1 MGQLRINES
10 VGYLIFLSLFFLEL
24 ITRAKSR
31 FMLNIGQKTIYT
43 CLLAL
48 IQIAGIALFC
58 KGFFPYKIY
67 LSGYAAP
74 GDQFSLHEQPQE
86 PEFDRLVFVLIDAL
100 RNDFLIG
107 EDSGFK
113 FVNSH
118 IEQGTA
124 YPFTAKAT
132 APTVTLPR
140 IKALTTGTIP
150 SFLDAILNIAESD
163 TTSSLENHDNWVYQF
178 KQQNK
183 TIHFF
188 GDDTWMRLFPDI
200 FNKTDGTTSFF
211 VSDTT
216 EVDLNVTRHIK
227 TDLAKLDWDAVIF
240 HYLGLDHIGHL
251 GGPQSSLMKPK
262 QVEMDQA
269 IESIYTIVAEQ
280 DARRIQEQS
289 AAKGTLIVVCGDHG
303 MNEKGNHG
311 GSSIGETSAGLVFM
325 SPRFES
331 RPTKKQQQ
339 SLSALLAH
347 RQHILEFPVIDQ
359 IDIVPTL
366 ATLFSFPI
374 PKNNLGKVILDLY
387 TSKQDFTSILNS
399 VLLNA
404 SQLGQL
410 LSKIAPE
417 IGGYLET
424 PSAHVNDATVVFA
437 QSYAR
442 AISLHREYLVSKDG
456 AIAKQAIEL
465 YYHFIEAAQSQLS
478 NTASDYNIRFMVAGV
493 VLISCSM
500 VGLIC
505 LSLLFKQHTPA
516 VGIWSFSQYFS
527 VLALILYA
535 LSMFASSFVEEEHY
549 TWYYL
554 VQTVTVLSAISSFR
568 IPVLTVGQT
577 LYPIGLCFAQMLL
590 VRTAIAWNHTRLSDL
605 ILSYTGVQWHLLG
618 LALFTTVMF
627 GIKTLHKLSS
637 RSSMI
642 DVNSTAKIIQNLV
655 RAAML
660 VIVVL
665 VSLLV
670 FVYKVKA
677 AAAADTIDE
686 VPGVYARLLDWEL
699 VQPLDQVALGKL
711 IYNYGGAGLFVLGGL
726 FYVTKRAHLLE
737 FVQDDDEQQDNDDDQ
752 EELQAQAHERSMIL
766 VGKFHTYL
774 QDNCS
779 HSVPTWLI
787 GVLVACLSHASFFL
801 TGHSNSI
808 ASVDLSNAY
817 IGVEEYNTILIGLLT
832 FCSNW
837 SGSIWWSI
845 AGWTF
850 ISPHENRWFSYMLTH
865 AILFSVVM
873 ATLSISVTVL
883 REHLFIWTVF
893 SPKYLYQIAWNVL
906 FHWVLQVCIG
916 SIITQIV
923 FV

>member
-1 MGQLRINES
+1 MHMP
-10 VGYLIFLSLFFLEL
+10 
-24 ITRAKSR
+24 T
-31 FMLNIGQKTIYT
+31 
-43 CLLAL
+43 
-48 IQIAGIALFC
+48 GIDT
-58 KGFFPYKIY
+58 
-67 LSGYAAP
+67 SYAAG
-74 GDQFSLHEQPQE
+74 GDQFSLHEQPHE

-100 RNDFLIG
+100 RNDFMIG
-107 EDSGFK
+107 KDSGFK
-113 FVNSH
+113 FVSSH

-188 GDDTWMRLFPDI
+188 GDDTWMRLFPAMFD
-200 FNKTDGTTSFF
+200 KTDGTTSFF

-227 TDLAKLDWDAVIF
+227 TDLVEPDWDAVIF

-251 GGPQSSLMKPK
+251 GGPQSPLMKPK
-262 QVEMDQA
+262 QMEMDQA

-280 DARRIQEQS
+280 DARRMQEQS
-289 AAKGTLIVVCGDHG
+289 NAKGTLIVVCGDHG

-325 SPRFES
+325 SPQFES
-331 RPTKKQQQ
+331 RPTKKLQQQ
-339 SLSALLAH
+339 PLSALLAN
-347 RQHILEFPVIDQ
+347 RQYVLGFPVIDQ

-387 TSKQDFTSILNS
+387 VSKQDFTSILNS
-399 VLLNA
+399 LLLNA

-417 IGGYLET
+417 IAGYLEA
-424 PSAHVNDATVVFA
+424 PSSHANDATLEFG

-442 AISLHREYLVSKDG
+442 AISLHREYLISKDG
-456 AIAKQAIEL
+456 TAAKQAIEL

-493 VLISCSM
+493 VLISCST

-505 LSLLFKQHTPA
+505 LWLLFKQQSHA
-516 VGIWSFSQYFS
+516 IDIWSFSQYFS

-554 VQTVTVLSAISSFR
+554 VQTLTVLSAVSSFR
-568 IPVLTVGQT
+568 IPVVTVGQMLHT
-577 LYPIGLCFAQMLL
+577 IVICFAQMLL
-590 VRTAIAWNHTRLSDL
+590 VRTAIAWNHNQLSDL
-605 ILSYTGVQWHLLG
+605 ILSYSGIQWHLMG
-618 LALFTTVMF
+618 LTLFTTVIF
-627 GIKTLHKLSS
+627 GIKTLYKLSS
-637 RSSMI
+637 QSSII
-642 DVNSTAKIIQNLV
+642 DVNSTAQIIQNLV

-660 VIVVL
+660 IIAIL

-670 FVYKVKA
+670 FVYKLKA
-677 AAAADTIDE
+677 AATDTIDE
-686 VPGVYARLLDWEL
+686 VPEMYAGLLNWEL

-726 FYVTKRAHLLE
+726 FYVTKRAHLLDL
-737 FVQDDDEQQDNDDDQ
+737 VQDDDARRDDDDDQ
-752 EELQAQAHERSMIL
+752 EELQMQALQQAHKRNAIL
-766 VGKFHTYL
+766 IDTKRTLVLQMLLFLITPLLILQSRPENAVLFVLFHVQLELLTRFHAYL
-774 QDNCS
+774 QDKCKL
-779 HSVPTWLI
+779 SVPTWLI
-787 GVLVACLSHASFFL
+787 GVLIASLSHASFFL

-817 IGVEEYNTILIGLLT
+817 IGVEEYDTILIGLLT

-845 AGWTF
+845 AGWTLV
-850 ISPHENRWFSYMLTH
+850 SSHENKWFSYMLTH
-865 AILFSVVM
+865 AILFSVAM
-873 ATLSISVTVL
+873 TALSISVTVL

-893 SPKYLYQIAWNVL
+893 SPKYLYQIVWNVL
-906 FHWVLQVCIG
+906 FHWILQVCIG
-916 SIITQIV
+916 SIITQVV
-923 FV
+923 FCV

>member
-1 MGQLRINES
+1 
-10 VGYLIFLSLFFLEL
+10 
-24 ITRAKSR
+24 
-31 FMLNIGQKTIYT
+31 
-43 CLLAL
+43 L

-67 LSGYAAP
+67 LSGYAAR
-74 GDQFSLHEQPQE
+74 GDHFSLHEQPQE

-107 EDSGFK
+107 KDSGFK

-163 TTSSLENHDNWVYQF
+163 TTSSLDNHDNWLYQF

-188 GDDTWMRLFPDI
+188 GDDTWMRLFPGLFD
-200 FNKTDGTTSFF
+200 KTDGTTSFF

-227 TDLAKLDWDAVIF
+227 TDLVEPDWDAVIF

-251 GGPQSSLMKPK
+251 GGPQSPLMKPK

-280 DARRIQEQS
+280 DAKRMQEQGN
-289 AAKGTLIVVCGDHG
+289 AKGTLLVVCGDHG

-339 SLSALLAH
+339 QQQPFSALLAH
-347 RQHILEFPVIDQ
+347 RQHVLEFPVIDQ

-387 TSKQDFTSILNS
+387 ARKQDFTSILNS

-410 LSKIAPE
+410 LSKIAPD
-417 IGGYLET
+417 IAGYLEA
-424 PSAHVNDATVVFA
+424 PSA
-437 QSYAR
+437 
-442 AISLHREYLVSKDG
+442 
-456 AIAKQAIEL
+456 
-465 YYHFIEAAQSQLS
+465 HFIEAAQSQLS
-478 NTASDYNIRFMVAGV
+478 NTASDYNIQLMVAGV
-493 VLISCSM
+493 ALISCSTI
-500 VGLIC
+500 GLLC
-505 LSLLFKQHTPA
+505 LSLMFRQHTHSA
-516 VGIWSFSQYFS
+516 GIWSFSQYFS
-527 VLALILYA
+527 VLALVLYA
-535 LSMFASSFVEEEHY
+535 SSMFASSFVEEEHY

-554 VQTVTVLSAISSFR
+554 AQTVTLLSAISRFVYTECDVF
-568 IPVLTVGQT
+568 IHNQ
-577 LYPIGLCFAQMLL
+577 
-590 VRTAIAWNHTRLSDL
+590 LSDL
-605 ILSYTGVQWHLLG
+605 ILSYTGVQWHLMG
-618 LALFTTVMF
+618 FALFTTVMF

-637 RSSMI
+637 HSSVI

-665 VSLLV
+665 VSLLR
-670 FVYKVKA
+670 
-677 AAAADTIDE
+677 TLMLQM
-686 VPGVYARLLDWEL
+686 LLYL
-699 VQPLDQVALGKL
+699 VTPLL
-711 IYNYGGAGLFVLGGL
+711 ILLTRPENAVLFVL
-726 FYVTKRAHLLE
+726 FHVQFELLT
-737 FVQDDDEQQDNDDDQ
+737 
-752 EELQAQAHERSMIL
+752 R
-766 VGKFHTYL
+766 FHTYL
-774 QDNCS
+774 HENCK

-787 GVLVACLSHASFFL
+787 GVVIACLSHASFFL

-817 IGVEEYNTILIGLLT
+817 VGVEEYDTTLIGLLT

-850 ISPHENRWFSYMLTH
+850 ISSHENKWFSYVLTH
-865 AILFSVVM
+865 AILFSVAM

-906 FHWVLQVCIG
+906 FHWILQV
-916 SIITQIV
+916 
-923 FV
+923 

>member
-1 MGQLRINES
+1 MTNNEAYS
-10 VGYLIFLSLFFLEL
+10 
-24 ITRAKSR
+24 
-31 FMLNIGQKTIYT
+31 
-43 CLLAL
+43 
-48 IQIAGIALFC
+48 
-58 KGFFPYKIY
+58 
-67 LSGYAAP
+67 
-74 GDQFSLHEQPQE
+74 
-86 PEFDRLVFVLIDAL
+86 
-100 RNDFLIG
+100 DFLIG
-107 EDSGFK
+107 KDSGFK

-163 TTSSLENHDNWVYQF
+163 TTSSLDNHDNWLYQF

-188 GDDTWMRLFPDI
+188 GDDTWMRLFPGLFD
-200 FNKTDGTTSFF
+200 KTDGTTSFF

-227 TDLAKLDWDAVIF
+227 TDLVEPDWDAVIF

-251 GGPQSSLMKPK
+251 GGPQSPLMKPK

-280 DARRIQEQS
+280 DAKRMQEQGN
-289 AAKGTLIVVCGDHG
+289 AKGTLLVVCGDHG

-339 SLSALLAH
+339 QQQPFSALLAH
-347 RQHILEFPVIDQ
+347 RQHVLEFPVIDQ

-387 TSKQDFTSILNS
+387 ARKQDFTSILNS

-410 LSKIAPE
+410 LSKIAPD
-417 IGGYLET
+417 IAGYLEA
-424 PSAHVNDATVVFA
+424 PSAHVNDATLA
-437 QSYAR
+437 SGQSYAR
-442 AISLHREYLVSKDG
+442 AISLHEQYLISKDG
-456 AIAKQAIEL
+456 AAAKQAIEL
-465 YYHFIEAAQSQLS
+465 YYH
-478 NTASDYNIRFMVAGV
+478 
-493 VLISCSM
+493 
-500 VGLIC
+500 
-505 LSLLFKQHTPA
+505 
-516 VGIWSFSQYFS
+516 
-527 VLALILYA
+527 
-535 LSMFASSFVEEEHY
+535 
-549 TWYYL
+549 
-554 VQTVTVLSAISSFR
+554 
-568 IPVLTVGQT
+568 
-577 LYPIGLCFAQMLL
+577 MLL
-590 VRTAIAWNHTRLSDL
+590 VRTAIAWSHNQLSDL
-605 ILSYTGVQWHLLG
+605 ILSYTGVQWHLMG
-618 LALFTTVMF
+618 FALFTTVMF

-637 RSSMI
+637 HSSVI

-660 VIVVL
+660 VIL
-665 VSLLV
+665 
-670 FVYKVKA
+670 KT
-677 AAAADTIDE
+677 AAADTIDG
-686 VPGVYARLLDWEL
+686 VPEVYASLLDWEL

-726 FYVTKRAHLLE
+726 FHVTKRAHLLE
-737 FVQDDDEQQDNDDDQ
+737 LTAPLIDPRILDNKRTLMLQMLLYLVTPLLILLTRPENAVLFVLFHVQF
-752 EELQAQAHERSMIL
+752 ELLTR
-766 VGKFHTYL
+766 FHTYL
-774 QDNCS
+774 HENCK

-787 GVLVACLSHASFFL
+787 GVVIACLSHASFFL

-817 IGVEEYNTILIGLLT
+817 VGVEEYDTTLIGLLT

-850 ISPHENRWFSYMLTH
+850 ISSHENKWFSYVLTH
-865 AILFSVVM
+865 AILFSVAM

-906 FHWVLQVCIG
+906 FHWILQVCIG
-916 SIITQIV
+916 SIITQTV
-923 FV
+923 FCVQRTN